1 MEDNEKKKYIVLGIG
16 ISIMILIIIILLII
30 KPKTKATIRIECT
43 PEKVSN
49 VQKWTFDIGKKKIVS
64 TKLELI
70 DDYMNYNYEL
80 VDTVSNEVKDEIK
93 TLILQDLGLEKEDTK
108 GIKVSFEFDNNIH
121 VTIEVDYSKAD
132 KEKLEYIG
140 LDFEDNIDIDNF
152 TNYVDQYGNG
162 TFTCKKSLIK

>member
-49 VQKWTFDIGKKKIVS
+49 IQKWTFDIGNKKIVS
-64 TKLELI
+64 TKIEMI
-70 DDYMNYNYEL
+70 EDYANFDYEL
-80 VDTVSNEVKDEIK
+80 GDSIADEVKDEIK
-93 TLILQDLGLEKEDTK
+93 TLILQDLGLEKEETK

-121 VTIEVDYSKAD
+121 ITIDVDYSKAN

-140 LDFEDNIDIDNF
+140 LNIEDNIDVDNF
-152 TNYVDQYGNG
+152 TSSVEQYGNG

>member
-16 ISIMILIIIILLII
+16 IAIMILIIIILLLV

-49 VQKWTFDIGKKKIVS
+49 VQKWTFDIGNNKIVS
-64 TKLELI
+64 TKIEMI
-70 DDYMNYNYEL
+70 EDYANFDYEL
-80 VDTVSNEVKDEIK
+80 GDFIADEVKDEIK
-93 TLILQDLGLEKEDTK
+93 TLILQDLGLEKEETK

-121 VTIEVDYSKAD
+121 ITIEVDYSKAN
-132 KEKLEYIG
+132 KEKLEYMG
-140 LDFEDNIDIDNF
+140 LNIEDNIDVDNF
-152 TNYVDQYGNG
+152 TSSVEQYGNG